1 MTFVFLHGPPAVGKL
16 TIARELA
23 ARTGLRLFH
32 NHLTVD
38 LALSLYDF
46 GTPGFVA
53 LREEVWL
60 AAIHRSLADRLPG
73 MIFTFNP
80 ESSVPQRF
88 IDELFAE
95 VPRRGGTLVSVGIT
109 ASEAEIER
117 RLVSEARR
125 QHGKL
130 VDLGLYR
137 QLRARGVFASPL
149 IPRTDLEIDSERV
162 LPATAA
168 ARIAEFALPPSL

>member
-1 MTFVFLHGPPAVGKL
+1 
-16 TIARELA
+16 
-23 ARTGLRLFH
+23 
-32 NHLTVD
+32 
-38 LALSLYDF
+38 
-46 GTPGFVA
+46 
-53 LREEVWL
+53 
-60 AAIHRSLADRLPG
+60 

-95 VPRRGGTLVSVGIT
+95 VPRRGGKLVSVGIT

-117 RLVSEARR
+117 RLTSDGRR

-137 QLRARGVFASPL
+137 ELRASGVFAAPL
-149 IPRTDLEIDSERV
+149 IPRTDLEIDSETNP
-162 LPATAA
+162 PALAA
-168 ARIAEFALPPSL
+168 ARIAELASS